1 MWILIM
7 KKIFVLW
14 MVMFC
19 AIVSEAKAS
28 DGSELVYVPYIGMD
42 YAYAEAN
49 AKNVRPNLN
58 AFSFN
63 IGSDYNRFFS
73 TEVFYQFSDVSKKKL
88 STQESLK
95 SSFQAGGLDVY
106 GYLPLL
112 CDRDLALIGTA
123 GVGLYD
129 FRNKYSNPYVKDGHD
144 QGYGYRLGAGMF
156 YSLNK
161 DWAVRAVARY
171 VKLDQIKD
179 FDHMWEYSAGLRYT
193 F

>member
-1 MWILIM
+1 M
-7 KKIFVLW
+7 KKVLLPLAAVAFV
-14 MVMFC
+14 
-19 AIVSEAKAS
+19 ANIASAKANN
-28 DGSELVYVPYIGMD
+28 GSNLNYVPYVGLD
-42 YAYAEAN
+42 YVYSNVN
-49 AKNVRPNLN
+49 AKNLRPNLN
-58 AFSFN
+58 SAAIN

-73 TEVFYQFSDVSKKKL
+73 TELFYQFSDTSKKNGSANGKVK
-88 STQESLK
+88 T
-95 SSFQAGGLDVY
+95 SFQAGGLDVY

-123 GVGLYD
+123 GVGIYD
-129 FRNKYSNPYVKDGHD
+129 FRKKYSNPYVKDGND

-171 VKLDQIKD
+171 VKLDKVKD
-179 FDHMWEYSAGLRYT
+179 IDHMWEYSAGLRYT